1 MKTGEER
8 ILRVLPFVA
17 IAALASA
24 AAMAMPTLPEIGF
37 ELTLRQA
44 VTNSPQSK
52 VASSEMKSFR
62 VDEKDGRTS
71 LVWRGHPLCGDGF
84 TVTAELTPTPEKD
97 GWAYSFRY
105 AGNESGLHIR
115 DIWFPAVTVSRTD
128 TTELFL
134 PRDCGMIRRPDWKK
148 AKGGADVGKNG
159 IHGIHF
165 MAALNGTGESWYMDQ
180 RGDARLHMNRFLVR
194 NGTKPHPLT
203 MLFHYTAQL
212 TDGNRVA
219 GEMPSGVIPARSW
232 CLIEK

>member
-1 MKTGEER
+1 
-8 ILRVLPFVA
+8 
-17 IAALASA
+17 
-24 AAMAMPTLPEIGF
+24 MPTLPEIGF

-52 VASSEMKSFR
+52 VTSSEMKSFR

-115 DIWFPAVTVSRTD
+115 DIWFPAVTVPRTD

-180 RGDARLHMNRFLVR
+180 RGDAGRRRRWRLHVHSGKKRR
-194 NGTKPHPLT
+194 SEKE
-203 MLFHYTAQL
+203 
-212 TDGNRVA
+212 DNRVSQSQTT
-219 GEMPSGVIPARSW
+219 GEMGAVLRFRA
-232 CLIEK
+232 

>member
-1 MKTGEER
+1 M
-8 ILRVLPFVA
+8 LV
-17 IAALASA
+17 A
-24 AAMAMPTLPEIGF
+24 AAVAMPTLPEIGF

-52 VASSEMKSFR
+52 VTSSEMKSFR

-84 TVTAELTPTPEKD
+84 TVTAELTPTPEND

-115 DIWFPAVTVSRTD
+115 DIWFPAVTVARTD

-165 MAALNGTGESWYMDQ
+165 MAALNGTDESWYMDQ
-180 RGDARLHMNRFLVR
+180 RGIRPSRRFSIPYGGRKTGAWRPCSATGRARNSAMTSPR
-194 NGTKPHPLT
+194 LT
-203 MLFHYTAQL
+203 LSRPALFPP
-212 TDGNRVA
+212 VA
-219 GEMPSGVIPARSW
+219 GA
-232 CLIEK
+232 